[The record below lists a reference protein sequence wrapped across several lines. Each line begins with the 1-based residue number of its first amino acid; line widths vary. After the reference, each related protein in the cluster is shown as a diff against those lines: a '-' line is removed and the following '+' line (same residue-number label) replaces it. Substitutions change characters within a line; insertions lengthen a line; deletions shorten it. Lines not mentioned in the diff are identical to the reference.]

1 MDNRNSKGG
10 VRAMNFMDMTPEER
24 ALYEKIKARDESL
37 NWLIANLAIFTLVFT
52 IATLLVLFM

>member
-1 MDNRNSKGG
+1 
-10 VRAMNFMDMTPEER
+10 MNYMNMTPEEK
-24 ALYEKIKARDESL
+24 AYYEKIKAHDESI

>member
-1 MDNRNSKGG
+1 
-10 VRAMNFMDMTPEER
+10 MNFMDMTPEER

-37 NWLIANLAIFTLVFT
+37 NWLIANLTIFTLVFT

>member
-1 MDNRNSKGG
+1 
-10 VRAMNFMDMTPEER
+10 MNYVNMTPEEK
-24 ALYEKIKARDESL
+24 ALYEKIKARNENL

>member
-1 MDNRNSKGG
+1 MDNRNAKGG
-10 VRAMNFMDMTPEER
+10 SGVMNFMDMTPEER
-24 ALYEKIKARDESL
+24 ALYEKIKARNENL